1 MTACEH
7 DQKDFAQFLLVN
19 GASVNATM
27 DTGWTPAHIAAKKA
41 CGIIPSQT
49 YLYGKFKVLNDGK
62 VMHEKDDV
70 ALVNFF
76 GMTLFK
82 SCELRANDAR
92 ISENTSECMS
102 HKNYI
107 EMIASVGADYRN
119 SRAQTSIFHAD
130 TGGGPSDMSINNT
143 GYVKRKKLIA
153 GSKECE
159 FVSPTGLDVFTTPK
173 YLPPRSKLGF
183 TFHRNSAKFCH
194 R

>member
-1 MTACEH
+1 MKPE
-7 DQKDFAQFLLVN
+7 DN
-19 GASVNATM
+19 
-27 DTGWTPAHIAAKKA
+27 
-41 CGIIPSQT
+41 
-49 YLYGKFKVLNDGK
+49 
-62 VMHEKDDV
+62 V

-183 TFHRNSAKFCH
+183 TFHRNSAKFCLMSPALTTTEIAAG
-194 R
+194 RTNKFSIQIVDIQLIIRKV